1 MRKITFLLPMA
12 AAAALSAS
20 AVVPAVAQSPTP
32 VTSVTAEAKVSPNK
46 AGTKSKPRSVKLSF
60 SGKISTDG
68 EDGLNKP
75 IVQRIEVLLP
85 KDGYYAGGK
94 LPKGVKGKVT
104 PKCAE
109 SRMMNGLPQDQ
120 CPKRSIVGKG
130 SGNAWAD
137 TVKTRVKLTFV
148 NGGAN
153 VVYAFTELTNPAVV
167 QLPVAGKIVK
177 QSGKWGYKVT
187 FDVPEELQIV
197 AGVPISLIDLKA
209 SITAKNY
216 LFTTGCPKDKK
227 WPYEV
232 TTFQKDNVTAPA
244 NFKGTTPCK

>member
-1 MRKITFLLPMA
+1 MRKLTFLLPAA

-20 AVVPAVAQSPTP
+20 AVVPAVAQSPEP
-32 VTSVTAEAKVSPNK
+32 VTTISGEGKVIPNK
-46 AGTKSKPRSVKLSF
+46 AGTKAKPKSVKLEMK
-60 SGKISTDG
+60 GKIETSG

-75 IVQRIEVLLP
+75 IVQKIEILLP
-85 KDGYYAGGK
+85 KEGYYAGGK

-104 PKCAE
+104 PKCSE
-109 SRMMNGLPQDQ
+109 SAMMNGLPGDV
-120 CPKRSIVGKG
+120 CPKGSIVGTG

-137 TVKTRVKLTFV
+137 TVKTKVDLTFV

-153 VVYAFTELTNPAVV
+153 MIYAFTELTNPAVV
-167 QLPVAGKIVK
+167 QLPVPGKIQK

-187 FDVPEELQIV
+187 FTVPEDLQVV
-197 AGVPISLIDLKA
+197 AGVPISLIDLNAK
-209 SITAKNY
+209 ITAKNY

-232 TTFQKDNVTAPA
+232 TSYQNTTSPA
-244 NFKGTTPCK
+244 NYKGTTPCK

>member
-1 MRKITFLLPMA
+1 MRKISFLLPAA

-20 AVVPAVAQSPTP
+20 AVVPAVAQSPEP
-32 VTSVTAEAKVSPNK
+32 MTSVTASGKVIPNK
-46 AGTKSKPRSVKLSF
+46 AGTKKKPKSVQLEFNGKLETS
-60 SGKISTDG
+60 G

-75 IVQRIEVLLP
+75 IVEKIEVLLP

-104 PKCAE
+104 PKCSE
-109 SRMMNGLPQDQ
+109 SAMLNGLPQDK
-120 CPKRSIVGKG
+120 CPKGSIVGRG
-130 SGNAWAD
+130 SGTAWAD
-137 TVKTRVKLTFV
+137 TTKAKVKLTFV

-153 VVYAFTELTNPAVV
+153 MIYAFTELTNPAVV
-167 QLPVAGKIVK
+167 QLPVPGKIQK

-187 FDVPEELQIV
+187 FTVPEDLQVV
-197 AGVPISLIDLKA
+197 AGTPISLIDLKA
-209 SITAKNY
+209 KITAKNY

-232 TTFQKDNVTAPA
+232 TTFQRTTSPA
-244 NFKGTTPCK
+244 NYKGTTPCK

>member
-1 MRKITFLLPMA
+1 MRKLTFLLPAA

-20 AVVPAVAQSPTP
+20 AVVPAIAQSPEP
-32 VTSVTAEAKVSPNK
+32 VTTIEASGKVIPNK
-46 AGTKSKPRSVKLSF
+46 AGTKKKPKSVKLDFKGSM
-60 SGKISTDG
+60 STSG

-75 IVQRIEVLLP
+75 VVNKIEILLP

-104 PKCAE
+104 PKCSE
-109 SRMMNGLPQDQ
+109 SAMMNGLPGDV
-120 CPKRSIVGKG
+120 CPKGSIVGKG

-137 TVKTRVKLTFV
+137 TVTTKVDLTFV

-153 VVYAFTELTNPAVV
+153 TIYAFTELTNPAVV
-167 QLPVAGKIVK
+167 QLPVAGKIKK

-187 FDVPEELQIV
+187 FTVPEDLQVV
-197 AGVPISLIDLKA
+197 AGTPISLRDLKA
-209 SITAKNY
+209 KITAKNY
-216 LFTTGCPKDKK
+216 LFTTGCPKNKK

-232 TTFQKDNVTAPA
+232 TTYQNTTAPA